1 MLSALKPSLRRIGAT
16 ALIIVT
22 TIIYGALDS
31 ALGKETKKQMSEA
44 FLGEPAATKM
54 KELQGLSC
62 ERDELISKIALE
74 LAQKNSDQMLS
85 VRNRMLAL
93 NFTILLICSYISACL
108 VVPRKSTIHAT

>member
-1 MLSALKPSLRRIGAT
+1 MLATLKPSLRRIGAT
-16 ALIIVT
+16 ALIVTT

-44 FLGEPAATKM
+44 FLGEPAVTKM
-54 KELQGLSC
+54 KELQGLRC
-62 ERDELISKIALE
+62 ERDELMSKFALE

-93 NFTILLICSYISACL
+93 NFTILLMCAYISACL
-108 VVPRKSTIHAT
+108 VVPRKPAGHAT